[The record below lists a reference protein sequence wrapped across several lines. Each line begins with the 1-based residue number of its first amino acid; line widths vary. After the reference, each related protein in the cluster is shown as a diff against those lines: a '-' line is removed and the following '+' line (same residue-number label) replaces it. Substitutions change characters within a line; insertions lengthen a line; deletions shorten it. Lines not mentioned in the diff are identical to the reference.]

1 MDIGVNATS
10 THLDFISG
18 YRGSADMQW
27 NTMPTQLRRE
37 FDNVGSM
44 GELVGSARRVSAP
57 RAPSTGAIT
66 FSDSLYARARG

>member
-1 MDIGVNATS
+1 MDIGVSATS

-37 FDNVGSM
+37 FDNAGSM
-44 GELVGSARRVSAP
+44 GELVENAALRGQVARFLHKHNRMTRMA
-57 RAPSTGAIT
+57 ATG
-66 FSDSLYARARG
+66 FE